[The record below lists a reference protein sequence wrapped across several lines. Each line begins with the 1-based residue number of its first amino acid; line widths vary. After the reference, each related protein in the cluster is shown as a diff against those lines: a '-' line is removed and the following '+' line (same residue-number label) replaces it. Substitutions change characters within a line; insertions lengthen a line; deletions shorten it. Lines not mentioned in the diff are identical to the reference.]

1 MIKKFYRKHIKNPIK
16 RYGKKMLIAYLLG
29 TAPVGYVTTA
39 IATQIPF
46 TNPKQVVT
54 ALVDHGTPQGVVNLF
69 TGGLFKPVT
78 SGIQNLFGSG
88 QEALGKALN
97 NESFVK
103 AGEETKKKA
112 SEYFNQAKNTVSGG
126 NKSTASSEPIVVGSS
141 DDYNLSVDET
151 AKLNYYKVIGE
162 ATIDEDKFGAPGT
175 IVYSQLDSLGRT
187 QTAYGYLNYKLV
199 SAEKN
204 QKRESFSNSK
214 SERLAGWPTKN
225 SKVVIP
231 YATKGEY
238 KGEMYN
244 RSHLIADSLGGAAL
258 KVNAITGTRTQNV
271 GENNTGG
278 MAYIEEKLRQ
288 FFEHPTN
295 ETVFYEVKPV
305 YTGNELIPRVV
316 EINVKSSDG
325 SINEHILVY
334 NTAKGYTINY
344 NDGTFTK
351 G

>member
-1 MIKKFYRKHIKNPIK
+1 MIKKLYRKYVKNPIK

-29 TAPVGYVTTA
+29 TAPIGYVTTA

-54 ALVDHGTPQGVVNLF
+54 ALVDHGTPQGVVNVF

-78 SGIQNLFGSG
+78 SGIQNLLGSG
-88 QEALGKALN
+88 QEAIGKVLN

-112 SEYFNQAKNTVSGG
+112 NEYFNQAKNAVNNVS
-126 NKSTASSEPIVVGSS
+126 KSQSSNEPIVVGSN

-162 ATIDEDKFGAPGT
+162 STIDEDKFGAPGT

-187 QTAYGYLNYKLV
+187 QTAYAYLNYKLV
-199 SAEKN
+199 SDEKN

-214 SERLAGWPTKN
+214 NERLAGWPTKN

-231 YATKGEY
+231 YATK
-238 KGEMYN
+238 
-244 RSHLIADSLGGAAL
+244 GAAL

-288 FFEHPTN
+288 FFENPTN